1 MELRH
6 LRYFVAVA
14 EELHFTRAAER
25 LHIGQPPLSQQI
37 QALEQELGAA
47 LFTRSKRRVALTD
60 AGRHL
65 LVRAREILD
74 AAAKVGG
81 EVQRVARGEVGELR
95 IGFTSTVPLTPILPA
110 IVQSYRQH
118 YPHVT
123 LQLREMYTDDQFDA
137 LRQDQL
143 DVGFVRF
150 NGYQAPPG
158 VRIKPLRRDPLL
170 LIVPAHHRLAKRK
183 SVALAECKDED
194 FIVYPT
200 SAGSGLKLYLRQLC
214 ARAGFEPH
222 VAQEAG
228 EALTQ
233 IGLVA
238 AGLGVAVLPAP
249 FDVLRVEGVR
259 YLPIADEGATLLMA
273 AAVREHESAQ
283 RVLHFMEG
291 LAPDA
296 GRL

>member
-25 LHIGQPPLSQQI
+25 LHIAQPPLSQQI
-37 QALEQELGAA
+37 QALEQELGVE

-65 LVRAREILD
+65 LQRARDML
-74 AAAKVGG
+74 ATAGSLGG
-81 EVQRVARGEVGELR
+81 EVQRIARGEVGELR
-95 IGFTSTVPLTPILPA
+95 VGFTSTVPLTPILPA
-110 IVQSYRQH
+110 VVQSYRLH

-123 LQLREMYTDDQFDA
+123 LQLREMYTDDQFEA

-150 NGYQAPPG
+150 NGYQAPVG
-158 VRIKPLRRDPLL
+158 IRLKPLRRDPLL
-170 LIVPAHHRLAKRK
+170 LIVPAQHRFAARKRV
-183 SVALAECKDED
+183 SLAECKDEG

-200 SAGSGLKLYLRQLC
+200 TAGSGLKLYLRQLC
-214 ARAGFEPH
+214 ARAGFEPR

-238 AGLGVAVLPAP
+238 AGLGIAVLPAP

-259 YLPIADEGATLLMA
+259 YLPLSDDGATLLMA
-273 AAVREHESAQ
+273 AAVRESESAQ
-283 RVLHFMEG
+283 RVLHFM
-291 LAPDA
+291 DA
-296 GRL
+296 LEADGARL